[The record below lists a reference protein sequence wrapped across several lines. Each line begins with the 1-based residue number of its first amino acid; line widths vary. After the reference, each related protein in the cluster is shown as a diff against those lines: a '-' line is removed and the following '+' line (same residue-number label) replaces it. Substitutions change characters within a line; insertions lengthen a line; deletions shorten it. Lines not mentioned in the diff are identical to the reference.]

1 MNIYLNKDV
10 IDVEKAKSLL
20 LHKMYHARYK
30 QTMGGYDVWL
40 KLLDL
45 YYLESYTKMIRLIHS
60 FKGPGGKTRNECVE
74 LIHIIQKSNKKKDKS

>member
-20 LHKMYHARYK
+20 LDKMYHARYK
-30 QTMGGYDVWL
+30 QTIGGYDVWL
-40 KLLDL
+40 RLLDL
-45 YYLESYTKMIRLIHS
+45 YYLGSYTKMIRVIHS

-74 LIHIIQKSNKKKDKS
+74 LIRMIQKSTKNKNK